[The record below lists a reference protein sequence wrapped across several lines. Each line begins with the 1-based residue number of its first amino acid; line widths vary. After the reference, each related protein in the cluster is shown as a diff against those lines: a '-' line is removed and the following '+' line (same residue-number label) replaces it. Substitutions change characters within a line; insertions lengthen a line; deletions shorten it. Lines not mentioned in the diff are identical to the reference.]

1 MIYLGNNYSIILSS
15 TISYYRKVYGLTQ
28 EQLAEQLGITSK
40 AISKWEN
47 NLNCPDVS
55 LIPQLA
61 KIFNITI
68 DELFG
73 RKYEKE
79 VIYDYVANLNWE
91 DDNKLRIALYSGKK
105 LISHEEH
112 EIREGENIFNYRF
125 FGTPYDISG
134 FCKVKCE
141 KETRSKKF
149 K

>member
-1 MIYLGNNYSIILSS
+1 MKVL

-61 KIFNITI
+61 
-68 DELFG
+68 
-73 RKYEKE
+73 
-79 VIYDYVANLNWE
+79 
-91 DDNKLRIALYSGKK
+91 LYSGKK

-125 FGTPYDISG
+125 FGAPYDISG